1 MRWESLEDGRLK
13 WTTSGGWPE
22 RRDKGRPSSFG
33 NLGLDDDRGMSM
45 HRLDRGVGDG
55 GLYRIER

>member
-1 MRWESLEDGRLK
+1 LENGRLK